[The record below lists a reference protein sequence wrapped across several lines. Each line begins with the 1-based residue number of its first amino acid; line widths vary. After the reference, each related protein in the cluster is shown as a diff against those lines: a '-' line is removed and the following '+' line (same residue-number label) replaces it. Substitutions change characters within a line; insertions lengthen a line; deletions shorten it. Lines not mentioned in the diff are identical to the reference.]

1 MCALNYFQLLLCNFL
16 AQTEALMK
24 GKGAEQVEAELKKA
38 GKSEEEIAKIKPH
51 KVEILIISYSRRSSN
66 KIWFGIPQYTMLY
79 FCRGLWR
86 LASMNEP
93 TIGIGPFLFCL
104 DTKTAGWNL

>member
-51 KVEILIISYSRRSSN
+51 KVEILIISCSRSSSN
-66 KIWFGIPQYTMLY
+66 KI
-79 FCRGLWR
+79 
-86 LASMNEP
+86 
-93 TIGIGPFLFCL
+93 
-104 DTKTAGWNL
+104 